1 MVFQEIQVITY
12 SDACYY
18 VTFEGNEHLERIF
31 LQNLSAKAVEKPN
44 SRWGWQPILI
54 KSISHLF
61 CFRASVPSERDKKAS
76 ECEKCLQ
83 QDGHT
88 SVASFFFVGIIVG
101 MAVAGCA
108 ESPLLGSHS
117 VEQLHMNVFSGFQE
131 VVLTLS
137 IVSIAAV
144 SGLMAQHGEVHV
156 LWVLF

>member
-1 MVFQEIQVITY
+1 MVLQEIQVITY

-18 VTFEGNEHLERIF
+18 VTSEGNEHLERIF

-54 KSISHLF
+54 KSISYLF

-83 QDGHT
+83 QGGHT
-88 SVASFFFVGIIVG
+88 PVASFFLWGVIVG
-101 MAVAGCA
+101 MAVARCA

-117 VEQLHMNVFSGFQE
+117 VEQLHMNVFSGFQK

-144 SGLMAQHGEVHV
+144 SGLTEQHREVCV